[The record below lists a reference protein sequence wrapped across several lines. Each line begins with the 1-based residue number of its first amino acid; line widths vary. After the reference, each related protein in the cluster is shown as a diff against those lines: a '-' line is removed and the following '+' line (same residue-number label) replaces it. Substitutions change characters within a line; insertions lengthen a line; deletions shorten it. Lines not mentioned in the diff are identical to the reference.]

1 MIPDFNSAGDLPP
14 GVYKATL
21 NEVIVRFGA
30 SQGQRALITRR
41 LAHLYE
47 LAQRIGHLQR
57 LIVFGSYTPTGHYV
71 TDKPDPNDVDV
82 ILVMDDAFRLPAKA
96 HRSCRE
102 RRRHAGAR
110 RQVHVEE
117 CPTEFRGLFD
127 HAIAQARYGASIFWI
142 RPGLLIGESLESF
155 IAHWQLKRDGTR
167 RGIVEVEV

>member
-47 LAQRIGHLQR
+47 LAQRTGHLQR
-57 LIVFGSYTPTGHYV
+57 LIVFGSYV

-82 ILVMDDAFRLPAKA
+82 ILVMDYAFRL
-96 HRSCRE
+96 
-102 RRRHAGAR
+102 
-110 RQVHVEE
+110 EE
-117 CPTEFRGLFD
+117 CPTEFHGLFD

-142 RPGLLIGESLESF
+142 RSGLLIGESLESF